1 MANGSSDS
9 FTSGLEEAL
18 QARESLVQ
26 DYADRES
33 GILAKAQAERAQQT
47 IYWENLITQTTLQAQ
62 SLQMKS
68 YAASAKSMA
77 KSLGAGIREQ
87 ALLMIPFEVAEATK
101 EFARFLS
108 TGDPLALA
116 SSLQHA
122 LAVKQYAEAA
132 GGGGH
137 QGGGGG
143 AGGGGAGGTRS
154 AAAAESAEAEP
165 SRSGRIIIEGAL
177 RDSNEQITLT
187 GEQLY
192 QIVDGLNA
200 KWKEG
205 SIVLDFAR

>member
-1 MANGSSDS
+1 MANGSSDN
-9 FTSGLEEAL
+9 FTTGLEEAL
-18 QARESLVQ
+18 QARESLIQ
-26 DYADRES
+26 DYADRENS
-33 GILAKAQAERAQQT
+33 ILARANAERAQQT

-62 SLQMKS
+62 SLQLKS

-77 KSLGAGIREQ
+77 KSLGEGIRAQ
-87 ALLMIPFEVAEATK
+87 ALVMIPFEVAEATK

-132 GGGGH
+132 GAGGKSGGGGGG
-137 QGGGGG
+137 GGGGG
-143 AGGGGAGGTRS
+143 AKAPKP
-154 AAAAESAEAEP
+154 ESATTEP
-165 SRSGRIIIEGAL
+165 QRTGMIIIEGAR
-177 RDSNEQITLT
+177 RDPNETITLT

-192 QIVDGLNA
+192 QIVDGINA

-205 SIVLDFAR
+205 SIILDFAR

>member
-1 MANGSSDS
+1 MANGTSDN
-9 FTSGLEEAL
+9 FTTGLEEAL

-26 DYADRES
+26 DYADRENS
-33 GILAKAQAERAQQT
+33 IVAQASAERAQQT

-62 SLQMKS
+62 SLQVKS

-77 KSLGAGIREQ
+77 AALGAGIRDQ

-116 SSLQHA
+116 ASLQHA

-132 GGGGH
+132 GAGGKSGGGGG
-137 QGGGGG
+137 GGGGG
-143 AGGGGAGGTRS
+143 AKAAGP
-154 AAAAESAEAEP
+154 ESATTEP
-165 SRSGRIIIEGAL
+165 QRTGTIIIEGAR
-177 RDSNEQITLT
+177 RDPNERITLT

-192 QIVDGLNA
+192 QIVDGINS
-200 KWKEG
+200 KWREG